1 MAAIEIKNLTKIYG
15 KIKAN
20 DDISLSVNKGE
31 IYGFIGKNG
40 AGKSTTIR
48 ILLNFNYATSGSATI
63 LGYDCARESK
73 KIKEFTAYVPGEVYF
88 YPEMKVK
95 DLLNYSIALNSN
107 ENRGKARELCEYFE
121 LSENRYIKE
130 LSLGNRKK
138 VSLVQALMKDSSV
151 MIFDEPTN
159 GLDPLIQEKL
169 FTLLLEKKKKGATIF
184 LSSHNLFEVEKYCDR
199 VCIIKDGKIVL
210 ESDMETM
217 NKARSLIVS
226 FVTAKGAAEKFDY
239 EGDINSL
246 TKKLAEKD
254 LVSLEIKHSSLE
266 EKFMSYYGEDK

>member
-1 MAAIEIKNLTKIYG
+1 
-15 KIKAN
+15 
-20 DDISLSVNKGE
+20 
-31 IYGFIGKNG
+31 
-40 AGKSTTIR
+40 
-48 ILLNFNYATSGSATI
+48 
-63 LGYDCARESK
+63 
-73 KIKEFTAYVPGEVYF
+73 
-88 YPEMKVK
+88 MKVK
-95 DLLNYSIALNSN
+95 DLLNYSIALNTD
-107 ENRGKARELCEYFE
+107 ENHKKAKELCEYFE

-138 VSLVQALMKDSSV
+138 VSLVQALMKNSEV

-169 FTLLLEKKKKGATIF
+169 FALLLQKKKDGATIF

-226 FVTAKGAAEKFDY
+226 YVTNDGVTEKFEYAD
-239 EGDINSL
+239 DINKL
-246 TKKLAEKD
+246 TKKLSEKN
-254 LVSLEIKHSSLE
+254 LASLEIKHSSLE